1 MASSVFRGVV
11 EFFDTV
17 GLYDVVLPF
26 ILVFTITFA
35 ILEKTRVLGTET
47 VHGHVETRKN
57 LNAMVAFVVSFLVIA
72 SSRLVEIITK
82 VSSDMVIL
90 LMLSVLFLLLVGS
103 FMKEGDPVYL
113 KGGWQTF
120 FMFVMFIGI
129 ALIFMNAITDDN
141 GVSWLDRFWNF
152 VSKGQG
158 GDSVGAIILLG
169 FFVLFIAYIIR
180 EPGKAEHEEEHG
192 DSHGESHGH

>member
-1 MASSVFRGVV
+1 MASSVFRGVI

-35 ILEKTRVLGTET
+35 ILEKTKVLGTEQ
-47 VHGHVETRKN
+47 VHGHPQTRKN
-57 LNAMVAFVVSFLVIA
+57 LNAMVAFVVSFLVVA
-72 SSRLVEIITK
+72 SSRLVEIVTR
-82 VSSDMVIL
+82 VSGDMIIL

-120 FMFVMFIGI
+120 FMAIMFIGI
-129 ALIFMNAITDDN
+129 VLIFLNAIKDPN
-141 GVSWLDRFWNF
+141 GVTWLDRFWNF
-152 VSKGQG
+152 VSRGQG
-158 GDSVGAIILLG
+158 GDSVGAIILLIL
-169 FFVLFIAYIIR
+169 FILFIAYIAR
-180 EPGKAEHEEEHG
+180 EPGKADKEEHG
-192 DSHGESHGH
+192 EGESHGH